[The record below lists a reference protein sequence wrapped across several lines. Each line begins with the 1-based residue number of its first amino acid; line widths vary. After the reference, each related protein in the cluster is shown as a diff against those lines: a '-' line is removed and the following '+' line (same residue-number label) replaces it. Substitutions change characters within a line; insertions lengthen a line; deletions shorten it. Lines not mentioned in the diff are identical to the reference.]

1 MISVEIEFPNFI
13 TIIDDKSDEDIKWY
27 QKNIQKSL
35 IPNIKSPEARQ
46 QEYMSGVLKNL
57 ATIDYGSLMPK
68 VNMGLSDSY
77 SDKNTIYIIT
87 NSLLHTRKIKFDN
100 YYLVP
105 NAIDEGVIK
114 INIMCAEYTD
124 HISFE
129 IPVVVTA

>member
-1 MISVEIEFPNFI
+1 M
-13 TIIDDKSDEDIKWY
+13 
-27 QKNIQKSL
+27 
-35 IPNIKSPEARQ
+35 RQ
-46 QEYMSGVLKNL
+46 SC
-57 ATIDYGSLMPK
+57 DF
-68 VNMGLSDSY
+68 LSFKKY
-77 SDKNTIYIIT
+77 TN

-124 HISFE
+124 PISFE